1 VPEAT
6 ELLRL
11 YSDTE
16 ADNVERKRNFKD
28 KDKIRQTIC
37 AFAND
42 LSGKGGGVLFI
53 GQEDDGTCAGLTVD
67 DELLKTLGALRSDG
81 VILPFP
87 VLRVHKAELDGC
99 TVAVVEVEASDNPP
113 LRCDG
118 RIWVRVC
125 PRLAQATAEEERRL
139 TEKRRWG
146 NLPFDQHG
154 VPGADMT
161 DLNLIRFREEYLP
174 SIIPLDVL
182 EENHRDP
189 QEQMRALRLVNRDGL
204 PTNLAILVL
213 GIEPRGWLPG
223 AYIQFIR
230 YAGTDMDAPV
240 VDQKDIGGTVPDQA
254 RTIQEVLTA
263 HTRTA
268 LDPNAAV
275 SQPFPDYPLI
285 ALQEIVRNA
294 LIHRT
299 YEGTAAPVRVTWYD
313 DRIEIQNPGGPY
325 GQVTRENFG
334 KPGAADYRNP
344 NLAEAMKAL
353 GFVHK
358 FGSGLERA
366 RSALAR
372 NGNPHFE
379 LTVEASHL
387 LVSLRPR
394 P

>member
-1 VPEAT
+1 MPDPT

-11 YSDTE
+11 YRDME

-118 RIWVRVC
+118 RIWVRVG

-268 LDPNAAV
+268 LDLNAAV

-334 KPGAADYRNP
+334 RPGVADYRNP

-372 NGNPHFE
+372 NGNPPFE

-387 LVSLRPR
+387 LVTLRPR
-394 P
+394 S

>member
-1 VPEAT
+1 VPDPT

-11 YSDTE
+11 YRDME

-87 VLRVHKAELDGC
+87 VLRVHKAESGGC
-99 TVAVVEVEASDNPP
+99 TVAVVEVDASDNPP

-118 RIWVRVC
+118 RIWVRVG

-161 DLNLIRFREEYLP
+161 DLNLIRLREEYLP

-189 QEQMRALRLVNRDGL
+189 QEQMKALRLVNRDGL

-268 LDPNAAV
+268 LNLNAAV

-334 KPGAADYRNP
+334 RPGVADYRNP

-372 NGNPHFE
+372 NGNPPFE

-387 LVSLRPR
+387 LVTLRLR
-394 P
+394 S